1 MFVALKLIV
10 PTTCENKAELEFA
23 ERRIDIMRL
32 RATGHRALITNENES
47 CSYTKKMN
55 SLSFTKDQF
64 FFSIYFFA
72 VNHVIQSEGLIRA
85 KPANEKTKGKSTD
98 VACIINGLLS
108 RHT

>member
-23 ERRIDIMRL
+23 ERRIDIVRL

-55 SLSFTKDQF
+55 SIPFTKDQF
-64 FFSIYFFA
+64 FSIYFFS
-72 VNHVIQSEGLIRA
+72 IYLIIYL
-85 KPANEKTKGKSTD
+85 STTYT
-98 VACIINGLLS
+98 IGRINS
-108 RHT
+108 C

>member
-10 PTTCENKAELEFA
+10 PTTCKNKAELEFA
-23 ERRIDIMRL
+23 ERRIDIVRL

-55 SLSFTKDQF
+55 SI

-85 KPANEKTKGKSTD
+85 KPVNEKTKGKSTD

-108 RHT
+108 RYT

>member
-23 ERRIDIMRL
+23 ERRIDIVRL

-55 SLSFTKDQF
+55 SIPFTKDQF
-64 FFSIYFFA
+64 FFDIFFRCQPRYT
-72 VNHVIQSEGLIRA
+72 IGR
-85 KPANEKTKGKSTD
+85 
-98 VACIINGLLS
+98 INS
-108 RHT
+108 C